1 MSINTADPNL
11 NQNQQPP
18 ITNQPQAH
26 QMTHNYNNKHLNYST
41 GTYQQQQTVGSTP
54 AGNQMTNLNSG
65 LSSGQLAAVAA
76 GKKTGTGQP
85 ASQFKSNQQ
94 QQFKVGQ
101 TNPNNNNNQSPGYR
115 KVFIQRDYSEG
126 TSVRFQ
132 NKFPEE
138 LEGYIE
144 RQHFDY
150 LITTL
155 NCYYDKAE
163 AGNLSTFCEGNRRG
177 RFEMPVRQAP
187 TNRTL
192 LLLRLLRLFDRLP
205 DLRLHGVALR
215 EVHAK
220 DARLHK
226 RTKRESL
233 AAARPLR
240 DRPDRSGPENTRDHH
255 RTEGAAEGDGRQSVQ
270 TERRMTGIR
279 RLEKL

>member
-1 MSINTADPNL
+1 MNINTTDPNL
-11 NQNQQPP
+11 NQQPP

-26 QMTHNYNNKHLNYST
+26 QMAHNYNNNKHLNYST
-41 GTYQQQQTVGSTP
+41 GPYQQQQQTVGSTP
-54 AGNQMTNLNSG
+54 TVVGNQMTSLSSG

-76 GKKTGTGQP
+76 GKKTGAGQP

-94 QQFKVGQ
+94 QQLKPGQ
-101 TNPNNNNNQSPGYR
+101 TNANNNNNQSPGYR

-163 AGNLSTFCEGNRRG
+163 AGNLSTFCEGNRRDDSI
-177 RFEMPVRQAP
+177 EIISS
-187 TNRTL
+187 
-192 LLLRLLRLFDRLP
+192 D
-205 DLRLHGVALR
+205 
-215 EVHAK
+215 
-220 DARLHK
+220 
-226 RTKRESL
+226 
-233 AAARPLR
+233 
-240 DRPDRSGPENTRDHH
+240 
-255 RTEGAAEGDGRQSVQ
+255 
-270 TERRMTGIR
+270 
-279 RLEKL
+279 